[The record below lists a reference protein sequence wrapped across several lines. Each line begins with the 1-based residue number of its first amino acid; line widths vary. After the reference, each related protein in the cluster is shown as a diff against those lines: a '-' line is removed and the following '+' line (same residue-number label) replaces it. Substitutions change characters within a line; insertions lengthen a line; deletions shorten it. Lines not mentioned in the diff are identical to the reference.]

1 MGVALASPNS
11 EGPASRDAGRC
22 SGDCFRRDSNLFRRI
37 TLFYLADGP
46 GLDERF
52 TEAALGAFAKD
63 KAVCLDL
70 VSLLG
75 TPK

>member
-1 MGVALASPNS
+1 
-11 EGPASRDAGRC
+11 
-22 SGDCFRRDSNLFRRI
+22 
-37 TLFYLADGP
+37 LADGP

-52 TEAALGAFAKD
+52 AEAALGAFAKD